1 MIYLIAPVSIV
12 LCIASLTF
20 MYVYLL
26 KLDRKV
32 SFFLPVIII
41 EYIDKTKKSKGYIGV
56 WFWAF
61 LISFI
66 IGLLTVFI
74 SPA

>member
-1 MIYLIAPVSIV
+1 MIHLLSPVSIG

-20 MYVYLL
+20 MYLYLL
-26 KLDRKV
+26 KFDRKI

-41 EYIDKTKKSKGYIGV
+41 EYIDKTKKNKGYIGG

-66 IGLLTVFI
+66 IGLLTVSI
-74 SPA
+74 